1 MKISYN
7 WLKSYLNFNLVPNDL
22 SEILTNTGLEVESIE
37 PYESVTGGLDGVV
50 IGEIVACDRHPDA
63 DKLNITKVDVGTGEL
78 LQIVCGAPNARV
90 GLKSPVALVG
100 ATLYPSSGEKFVIKK
115 AKIRGVESMGMI
127 CADDELGLGESH
139 AGIMELD
146 VNTKVGTP
154 ASEYFKVEKDTV
166 LEIGLTPNRS
176 DAFSHI
182 GVARDLSAA
191 LSAVYKIDLPL
202 KKPVVEWAVF
212 PSPSGKAGMGP
223 TVTVSVEDSNACPRY
238 SGVSISGV
246 KIADSPDW
254 LKNRLKAIGIRS
266 INNIVD
272 VTNYVLHE
280 YGQPLHAFDAD
291 KIKGN
296 KVVIKKLAEGTTFKA
311 LDGTDRKLSAEDLMI
326 CDAEGNGLCIA
337 GVFGGMDSGVSES
350 TTNIFLESA
359 HFDQISVR
367 KTAARHNLRTDAAMH
382 FEKITDINITVEA
395 LKRAASL
402 IVELCGGQVS
412 SEITD
417 IYPVPVKGYPVTIT
431 LSRISKLAGA
441 DIPAATIKN
450 ILGKLEIAIEKED
463 GDTFSLLV
471 PTFKADVK
479 READVLE
486 EILRI
491 YGYNSIP
498 MPKALHS
505 SLSFSP
511 KVDPTKLENIAANL
525 LTGSGFNEISTNSI
539 SQSRFEQDEVLKQQQ
554 ILLLNSQTAELDSLR
569 TSMLYSGLEVI
580 AHNQNRKQTD
590 LRLYEIGK
598 TYHKSKDG
606 FGYGQHQ
613 HLVLFLTG
621 QDADDN
627 WLTKGKKYDFY
638 HLKSHVDNLLHRFG
652 VHQYD
657 STVVESSPFV
667 FASQLTVEGKTI
679 ATFGQVDKTILKN
692 FDVKQDVFFADI
704 DWDLLMVHSQHVHIQ
719 FKHLPKFPAVRRDLA
734 MLVDTALTFEQIEKL
749 ARNES
754 RKLLREVFLF
764 DVYKGDKI
772 EQGKKSYAVSFTFLD
787 SEKTLTD
794 ADIDKTMSKLMK
806 KLESELGAVIRK

>member
-7 WLKSYLNFNLVPNDL
+7 WLRSYLDFNLVPKDVA
-22 SEILTNTGLEVESIE
+22 EILTNTGLEVESVE
-37 PYESVTGGLDGVV
+37 AYESVQGGLEGVV
-50 IGEIVACDRHPDA
+50 IGEIVACEKHPDA

-78 LQIVCGAPNARV
+78 LQIVCGAPNCRV

-100 ATLYPSSGEKFVIKK
+100 ATLYPSSGEKFQIKK
-115 AKIRGVESMGMI
+115 AKIRGVESFGMI

-146 VNTKVGTP
+146 TTTKVGTP
-154 ASEYFKVEKDTV
+154 AAEYFKVEKDHV

-191 LSAVYKIDLPL
+191 LSAVYKIELPL
-202 KKPVVEWAVF
+202 KKPTVVF
-212 PSPSGKAGMGP
+212 NPP
-223 TVTVSVEDSNACPRY
+223 TVNSHLPAITVEDNVACPRY

-246 KIADSPDW
+246 QVGDSPDW
-254 LKNRLKAIGIRS
+254 LKNRLKSIGIRS
-266 INNIVD
+266 INNVVD
-272 VTNYVLHE
+272 ITNFVLHE

-291 KIKGN
+291 KIKGD
-296 KVVIKKLAEGTTFKA
+296 KVIVKKLPEGTIFKA
-311 LDGTDRKLSAEDLMI
+311 LDGVDRKLSAEDLMI
-326 CDAEGNGLCIA
+326 CDAEGGMCIA
-337 GVFGGMDSGVSES
+337 GVFGGLDSGVSDS

-359 HFDQISVR
+359 HFDAISVR

-382 FEKITDINITVEA
+382 FEKTTDINITVEA

-402 IVELCGGQVS
+402 ICEICGGQVS
-412 SEITD
+412 SGIID
-417 IYPVPVKGYPVTIT
+417 VYPSPVKGHTVVIS
-431 LSRISKLAGA
+431 LARINKLAGA
-441 DIPAATIKN
+441 AIPAATVKN
-450 ILGKLEIAIEKED
+450 ILQKLEIAIEKEE
-463 GDTFSLLV
+463 GEMLTLLV
-471 PTFKADVK
+471 PTFKADVT

-511 KVDPTKLENIAANL
+511 KVDHMRLENIAAHL
-525 LTGSGFNEISTNSI
+525 LTGSGFAEISTNSI
-539 SQSRFEQDEVLKQQQ
+539 SQSKFEQDEQLRQQQ

-580 AHNQNRKQTD
+580 AHNQNRKQGD

-598 TYHKSKDG
+598 TYHKANNV
-606 FGYGQHQ
+606 FAQQQ
-613 HLVLFLTG
+613 HLTLFLTG
-621 QDADDN
+621 QDESDN

-638 HLKSHVDNLLHRFG
+638 HLKSYVDNLLHRFG
-652 VHQYD
+652 VHHQE
-657 STVVESSPFV
+657 SAVIESSPFA
-667 FASQLTVEGKTI
+667 FASQLTIEGKTV
-679 ATFGQVDKTILKN
+679 ATFGQVDKAILKN
-692 FDVKQDVFFADI
+692 FDIKQDVFFADI
-704 DWDLLMVHSQHVHIQ
+704 DWDMLMEHSQHTKIE

-734 MLVDTALTFEQIEKL
+734 MLVDTGLQFSQIEKL
-749 ARNES
+749 AFAEGK
-754 RKLLREVFLF
+754 KLLREVSLF

-787 SEKTLTD
+787 PEKTLTD
-794 ADIDKTMSKLMK
+794 QDIDKTMTKLMK
-806 KLESELGAVIRK
+806 KLEIDLGAVIRK

>member
-7 WLKSYLNFNLVPNDL
+7 WLKSYLDFNLVPNDL
-22 SEILTNTGLEVESIE
+22 GEILTNTGLEVESIE
-37 PYESVTGGLDGVV
+37 PYESVAGGLEGVV
-50 IGEIVACDRHPDA
+50 IGEIVACEKHPDA

-100 ATLYPSSGEKFVIKK
+100 ATLHPSSGEKFVIKK
-115 AKIRGVESMGMI
+115 AKIRGVESLGMI

-146 VNTKVGTP
+146 PNTKVGTP
-154 ASEYFKVEKDTV
+154 ASVYFKVEKDTV

-191 LSAVYKIDLPL
+191 LSAVYKIELPL
-202 KKPVVEWAVF
+202 KKPVVALNL
-212 PSPSGKAGMGP
+212 P
-223 TVTVSVEDSNACPRY
+223 TANSHQTTVSVEDTAACPRY
-238 SGVSISGV
+238 SGVNISGV
-246 KIADSPDW
+246 KVTDSPDW

-266 INNIVD
+266 INNVVD
-272 VTNYVLHE
+272 ITNFVLHE

-296 KVVIKKLAEGTTFKA
+296 KVVIKKLAEGTVFKA

-337 GVFGGMDSGVSES
+337 GVFGGLDSGVSES

-382 FEKITDINITVEA
+382 FEKITDINITVEV

-402 IVELCGGQVS
+402 IVEICGGAVS
-412 SEITD
+412 SKITD
-417 IYPVPVKGYPVTIT
+417 IYPAPVKGYPVTIT
-431 LSRISKLAGA
+431 LSRINKLSGA

-450 ILGKLEIAIEKED
+450 ILTKLEIAIEKED
-463 GDTFSLLV
+463 GDTLSLLV
-471 PTFKADVK
+471 PTFKADVR

-511 KVDPTKLENIAANL
+511 KVDHVKLENVVANL
-525 LTGSGFNEISTNSI
+525 LTGSGFHEISTNSI
-539 SQSRFEQDEVLKQQQ
+539 SQSKFEQDEALKQQQ

-657 STVVESSPFV
+657 STVIESSPFV
-667 FASQLTVEGKTI
+667 FASHLTVEGKII
-679 ATFGQVDKTILKN
+679 ATFGQVDKAILKN
-692 FDVKQDVFFADI
+692 FDIKQDVFFADI

-734 MLVDTALTFEQIEKL
+734 LLVDTALTFEQIEKL

-754 RKLLREVFLF
+754 RKLLREVSLF

-787 SEKTLTD
+787 ADKTLTD